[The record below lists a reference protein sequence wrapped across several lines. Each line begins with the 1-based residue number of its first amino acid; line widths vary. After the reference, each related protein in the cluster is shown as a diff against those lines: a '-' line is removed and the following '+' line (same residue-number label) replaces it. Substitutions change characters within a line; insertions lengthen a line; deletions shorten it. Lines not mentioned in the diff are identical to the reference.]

1 MDGRYHPGELA
12 VQQRAGVRADAARLA
27 GAIRRDIPPAAAQ
40 FLRQRA
46 LVFITGRDEENRLW
60 VSPLAGPPGFVSV
73 PDDRTIAV
81 QAELQA
87 ADPLAAAFASPA
99 DCGLLAVDFARRRRI
114 RANGTAVT
122 QSGRLVLETAQVFP
136 NCPRHIRRRVR
147 AGLPAARQ
155 DAPAARRIAT
165 GPELSPGQLGWI
177 TAADTFIVGSHAPG
191 YGADCSHRGGD
202 PGFTEATGPA
212 RLRWPEYP
220 GNNMYATLGN
230 FELDPAAALLFTDW
244 EHGHVLQLTGQ
255 ARATAD
261 TGTPLVEFAIR
272 LVAETRH
279 RLPHA
284 WTETSPEPA
293 QRAGTRIEAALLPNG
308 AAR

>member
-27 GAIRRDIPPAAAQ
+27 DIIRRDIPPAAAE
-40 FLRQRA
+40 FLRERT
-46 LVFITGRDEENRLW
+46 LVFITGRDGENRLW
-60 VSPLAGPPGFVSV
+60 VSPLAGPPGFVTV
-73 PDDRTIAV
+73 PDARTIAV
-81 QAELQA
+81 RAELPA
-87 ADPLAAAFASPA
+87 ADPLAGAFASPA
-99 DCGLLAVDFARRRRI
+99 DCGLLAVDFARRRRM

-122 QSGRLVLETAQVFP
+122 ESGRLVLRTAQVFT
-136 NCPRHIRRRVR
+136 NCPRYIRRRVR
-147 AGLPAARQ
+147 ADALAAPEG
-155 DAPAARRIAT
+155 APAAGRIAT
-165 GPELSPGQLGWI
+165 GPALSPAQLGWI

-202 PGFTEATGPA
+202 PGFTEATGSA

-244 EHGHVLQLTGQ
+244 EHGHILQLTGQ
-255 ARATAD
+255 ARVTAD
-261 TGTPLVEFAIR
+261 TGARHVEFAIR

-284 WTETSPEPA
+284 WTEAAPEQA
-293 QRAGTRIEAALLPNG
+293 RAYSRNVPGPG
-308 AAR
+308 